1 MSSNCISGRKS
12 LYYIMIIS
20 VIFLIIGLLLIPF
33 GIGSTFAFIEI
44 LSGVSILTKE
54 HYYFLAGF
62 GGYFLIHILL
72 YKPLS
77 MYVFGHELT
86 HVLWTYVFGG
96 NVKSMRVSSRGGRV
110 VVTKSNFLINL
121 APYFFPIY
129 TFFVFLIYW
138 FFSFMFYA
146 EKYFIVFLF
155 LIGFSLAF
163 HLALTFFAIRQR
175 QSDIYEVGYVFSLS
189 FIYVV
194 NIFIIMLILKM
205 IFPSEIKYMDF
216 IEISCYKAKEVY
228 SFVISVL
235 YQMGNKLYGLVI
247 SKIT

>member
-1 MSSNCISGRKS
+1 
-12 LYYIMIIS
+12 MIVSI
-20 VIFLIIGLLLIPF
+20 IFLTIGLLLLPF
-33 GIGSTFAFIEI
+33 GIGATFAFVKIVA
-44 LSGVSILTKE
+44 GVVVLTKE

-62 GGYFLIHILL
+62 GGYFLTHILL

-77 MYVFGHELT
+77 MYVFGHEFT
-86 HVLWTYVFGG
+86 HVLWTFMFGG
-96 NVKSMRVSSRGGRV
+96 NIKSMKVSSRGGHV

-138 FFSFMFYA
+138 LFSYMFYV
-146 EKYFIVFLF
+146 EKYFAVFLF

-175 QSDIYEVGYVFSLS
+175 QSDIHEIGYVFSLS

-194 NIFIIMLILKM
+194 NIFVVMLVLKM
-205 IFPSEIKYMDF
+205 IFPLEIKYMDF
-216 IEISCYKAKEVY
+216 VKISCYKSKEIYILIVF
-228 SFVISVL
+228 SLCQLI
-235 YQMGNKLYGLVI
+235 NKLNKLIKG
-247 SKIT
+247 